1 MSWCFLGYSSC
12 KDWLDLELY
21 AAPGF
26 FWVFERIEMA
36 VSCRDGRRLF
46 QVEDKIDVDLMPAS
60 LTLFWLETW
69 ILAICIRITMLWL
82 VHAWLTGCYN
92 HWCLY
97 FMDKCSYQPKPC
109 SVQLQVNTWSFLN
122 NGWNVWSWRHNF
134 PSGCVRRQVTWDLER
149 GQNFTPCHIS
159 GTSCSLLARNFWIY
173 QSKSAIFAVKRFE
186 LHWLRSV
193 LHFLQG
199 LFSLLEVSLVL
210 MMNM

>member
-134 PSGCVRRQVTWDLER
+134 QGIPLGLCAQTGHR
-149 GQNFTPCHIS
+149 GFGEGAKFH
-159 GTSCSLLARNFWIY
+159 
-173 QSKSAIFAVKRFE
+173 
-186 LHWLRSV
+186 SV
-193 LHFLQG
+193 PHFRHFL
-199 LFSLLEVSLVL
+199 FLVGQEFL
-210 MMNM
+210 NLSEQICDLCR